1 MGYPFPCHQLVKFL
15 IILVFLY
22 LIVRMRRRLGPFLSQ
37 MVPPTYLMIG
47 GLMTTFG
54 VLQGWEETLTFETV
68 VVTGLGLLI
77 SVWGIDLW
85 RKGR

>member
-1 MGYPFPCHQLVKFL
+1 MKFL

-22 LIVRMRRRLGPFLSQ
+22 LIVRMRRQLGPFLSK
-37 MVPPTYLMIG
+37 MVPATYLMIG

-54 VLQGWEETLTFETV
+54 VLQGWEETLTFEAV
-68 VVTGLGLLI
+68 VVTVLGLLI
-77 SVWGIDLW
+77 AVWGIDLW

>member
-1 MGYPFPCHQLVKFL
+1 MKFL

-47 GLMTTFG
+47 GLMPTFG
-54 VLQGWEETLTFETV
+54 VLQGWEETLTFEAV

-77 SVWGIDLW
+77 AVWGIDLW

>member
-1 MGYPFPCHQLVKFL
+1 VGYPFPCHQLVKFL

-54 VLQGWEETLTFETV
+54 VLQGWEETLTFEPV